1 MTTAR
6 PIVIGL
12 TGSIGMG
19 KTTTAEMFKSAGV
32 PVWDADS
39 TVHRLYSQDAE
50 TIAKIAKICPDA
62 TRSGTVDREI
72 LKDWIKVT
80 PDGLIQLEQIV
91 HPSVT
96 QDRQNFLDTNPAEI
110 VVLDVPLLFETGLS
124 QSVDFVVV
132 VSVPADIQRQ
142 RVLARPNMTPAQFEA
157 ILAKQ
162 TPDADKRAR
171 ADFIIDTTTLDAA
184 KAAVHKVLE
193 TIRTD
198 LSQET
203 PNA

>member
-50 TIAKIAKICPDA
+50 TIAEIAKICPDA

-91 HPSVT
+91 HPSVA
-96 QDRQNFLDTNPAEI
+96 QDRQNFLETNPAEI
-110 VVLDVPLLFETGLS
+110 VVLDVPLLFETGLYK
-124 QSVDFVVV
+124 SVDVIAV

-142 RVLARPNMTPAQFEA
+142 RVLARSNMSEAQFEA

-184 KAAVHKVLE
+184 KAAVHKVLK

-198 LSQET
+198 LS
-203 PNA
+203 

>member
-1 MTTAR
+1 MSNPR

-19 KTTTAEMFKSAGV
+19 KTTTAEMFKSAGA

-39 TVHRLYSQDAE
+39 TVHRLYSEDPE
-50 TIAKIAKICPDA
+50 TIAAIAKICPKA
-62 TRSGTVDREI
+62 TQSGAVDREI
-72 LKDWIKVT
+72 LKDWIKAT
-80 PDGLIQLEQIV
+80 PGGLTQLEQIV
-91 HPSVT
+91 HPRVA
-96 QDRQNFLDTNPAEI
+96 QDRQAFLETNPAQI

-124 QSVDFVVV
+124 NSVDVVCV

-171 ADFIIDTTTLDAA
+171 ADFIIDTSTLDAA
-184 KAAVHKVLE
+184 KAAVEKILK

-198 LSQET
+198 LPQET